1 MAFVLMAGDPLN
13 APAPAGEL
21 ERITISIDK
30 RILQCAI
37 EVFARG
43 GCDYV
48 EWIEKLPIKEA
59 YNVALLIGVLLE
71 ADAHGRFHAR

>member
-1 MAFVLMAGDPLN
+1 MAGDPLTT
-13 APAPAGEL
+13 PAPAGEL

-48 EWIEKLPIKEA
+48 EWIEKLPIKDA